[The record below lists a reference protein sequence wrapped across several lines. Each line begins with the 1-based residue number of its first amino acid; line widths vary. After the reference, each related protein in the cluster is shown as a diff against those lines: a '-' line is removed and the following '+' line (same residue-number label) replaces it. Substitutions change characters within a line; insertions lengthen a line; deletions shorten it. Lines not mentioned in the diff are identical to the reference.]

1 MAPLILV
8 KVMDIIDWEGN
19 FLKIDLSLF
28 SYKKHP
34 LDGKMNQIVF
44 YALNTPNWSL
54 KIPSSLILAMLKKH
68 ETHPWHFETH
78 GFLMSLYELGIGFG
92 LNITLLNIISTN
104 TVKNMILGEYY
115 RTIKLKIDPQNE
127 IIYYFI
133 IKKGISKQ
141 EKAGIY

>member
-1 MAPLILV
+1 
-8 KVMDIIDWEGN
+8 
-19 FLKIDLSLF
+19 
-28 SYKKHP
+28 
-34 LDGKMNQIVF
+34 
-44 YALNTPNWSL
+44 
-54 KIPSSLILAMLKKH
+54 
-68 ETHPWHFETH
+68 
-78 GFLMSLYELGIGFG
+78 MSLYELGIGFG